1 MVGTELYLSLTESNF
16 TYPVRLVNGSA
27 LSSGRVEVYIHGH
40 WGSVCDYSFSTYDAR
55 VVCRQLGYTGRPLSS
70 LLFL

>member
-40 WGSVCDYSFSTYDAR
+40 LNCHKCKV
-55 VVCRQLGYTGRPLSS
+55 
-70 LLFL
+70 